1 MGYGVVRT
9 DRLMGTDVRSML
21 ESVKYMGAGSTA
33 TAIDNGNVVKLD
45 GSLMTGEREIKK
57 GVTPAANDAL
67 DAIVLIASPANTNRD
82 EVVLI
87 AAPEVMYDERK
98 RNLDEF
104 QNEAGKVC
112 RGYHLHSGDIFS
124 VTKDALDGVAT
135 PAVGNVVELK
145 AGIKLNVAASATGGS
160 TVVGKIIAVDVVGRY
175 TYYVIQVA

>member
-67 DAIVLIASPANTNRD
+67 DAIVLIASP
-82 EVVLI
+82 
-87 AAPEVMYDERK
+87 EVMYDERK

-124 VTKDALDGVAT
+124 VTKDALDGAAT

-145 AGIKLNVAASATGGS
+145 AGIKLNVAVSATSGS

>member
-1 MGYGVVRT
+1 MAYGVVRT
-9 DRLMGTDVRSML
+9 DKLMGTDVRSML

-67 DAIVLIASPANTNRD
+67 DAIVLIASP
-82 EVVLI
+82 
-87 AAPEVMYDERK
+87 EVMYDEHK

-124 VTKDALDGVAT
+124 VTKDALDGAAT

-145 AGIKLNVAASATGGS
+145 AGIKLNVAASATNGS

>member
-9 DRLMGTDVRSML
+9 DRLMGTNVRSML

-67 DAIVLIASPANTNRD
+67 DAIVLIAS
-82 EVVLI
+82 
-87 AAPEVMYDERK
+87 PEVMYDERK

>member
-1 MGYGVVRT
+1 MRYGVVRT
-9 DRLMGTDVRSML
+9 DKMMATDVRSML

-67 DAIVLIASPANTNRD
+67 DAIVLIASP
-82 EVVLI
+82 
-87 AAPEVMYDERK
+87 EVMYDERK
-98 RNLDEF
+98 RNLDDF

-145 AGIKLNVAASATGGS
+145 AGIKLNVAASATSGS